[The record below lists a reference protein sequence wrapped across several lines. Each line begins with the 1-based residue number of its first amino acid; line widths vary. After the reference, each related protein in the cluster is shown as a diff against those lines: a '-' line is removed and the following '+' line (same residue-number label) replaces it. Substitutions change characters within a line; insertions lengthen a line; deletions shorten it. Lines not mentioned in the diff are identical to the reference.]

1 MLLLA
6 QNSDIRTLDNVTGKK
21 KKEFTRSKGKM
32 EIKDSQ
38 KYPSIKF
45 FLFEDINLV
54 SCQFLPATAKWEGIS
69 YFIAIVAYSL

>member
-1 MLLLA
+1 
-6 QNSDIRTLDNVTGKK
+6 
-21 KKEFTRSKGKM
+21 M

-38 KYPSIKF
+38 KYPSMKC

-54 SCQFLPATAKWEGIS
+54 SCQFLPATAKWGGIS